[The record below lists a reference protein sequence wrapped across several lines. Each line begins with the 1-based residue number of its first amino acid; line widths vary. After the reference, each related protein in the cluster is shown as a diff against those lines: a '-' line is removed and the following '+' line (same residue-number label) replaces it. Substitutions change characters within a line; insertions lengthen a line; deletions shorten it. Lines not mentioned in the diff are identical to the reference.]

1 MKNIIL
7 AFSFLIS
14 ISGFAQ
20 DGIKFEQSNFKEI
33 LAKAKKEKKLIF
45 LDAMASWCG
54 PCKMMDKN
62 VFSLKTVGDYYNST
76 FINAKID
83 MEKGEGLEI
92 AKNYLVRS
100 YPTYLFIDGDGQ
112 LITRNLG
119 YMPENSF
126 LEIGQEAQANIGI
139 GETIKARFEKGEKDP
154 EFLAKIIQTYANSDY
169 DLAKRASER
178 YFKFKKAKEYTK
190 DEIGY
195 LIYFIKDVKDA
206 NYKNFVSDK
215 AEIIKIVPEETY
227 KDFGN
232 QIMMSKIMEEAID
245 EKSKRIKEEQFLA
258 QATPLIGAEAAMK
271 SLDQLK
277 INYYELSDNFPLY
290 EKTALKYYQNPDT
303 FPATELLKAAW
314 IFSEKATNK
323 ESLKIAT
330 TWAEKIVM
338 QGETAE
344 NTYILAML
352 YYKSG
357 KKNEAKIYAKY
368 SAQLAKNSGKD
379 ASMAEKLLTQIN

>member
-7 AFSFLIS
+7 AFSLLFSLS
-14 ISGFAQ
+14 VFAQ
-20 DGIKFEQSNFKEI
+20 DGIHFEQSSFKEI
-33 LAKAKKEKKLIF
+33 LAKAKKEKKLVF

-62 VFSLKTVGDYYNST
+62 VFSQKSVGDYYNAT

-92 AKNYLVRS
+92 ARKYEVRS

-119 YMPENSF
+119 YMPENTF
-126 LEIGQEAQANIGI
+126 LEVGQEAQANIGV
-139 GETIKARFEKGEKDP
+139 GETMKAKFEKGEKDP
-154 EFLAKIIQTYANSDY
+154 EFLVKIIQTYANSDF

-178 YFKFKKAKEYTK
+178 YFKNKKTKEYTK
-190 DEIGY
+190 EEVGY
-195 LIYFIKDVKDA
+195 LIYFIKDVKDE
-206 NYKNFVSDK
+206 NYKYFVTDK
-215 AEIIKIVPEETY
+215 AEIIKLVPEQSYT
-227 KDFGN
+227 DFGN
-232 QIMMSKIMEEAID
+232 QIKMSKIMEDAID
-245 EKSKRIKEEQFLA
+245 EKSKSIKEAQFLA
-258 QATPLIGAEAAMK
+258 QATPLIGAEAASK

-277 INYYELSDNFPLY
+277 INYYEISDNFPLY
-290 EKTALKYYQNPDT
+290 EKTALKYYQNPET
-303 FPATELLKAAW
+303 FPATEMLKAAW

-323 ESLKIAT
+323 ESLKTAA

-352 YYKSG
+352 YFKSG
-357 KKNEAKIYAKY
+357 KKDEAKIYANY
-368 SAQLAKNSGKD
+368 SAQLAKTSGKD
-379 ASMAEKLLTQIN
+379 ASMAEKLLTQIK